1 MSKKDV
7 KIRKKFP
14 GDMDPSTKVHRV
26 DTDYTR
32 RSNKDAI
39 KDALDE
45 MENDQGDI
53 DFGY

>member
-1 MSKKDV
+1 MSKKDI

-14 GDMDPSTKVHRV
+14 GDMDPSTKVHKV

-45 MENDQGDI
+45 MEDDQAEL
-53 DFGY
+53 DFDF